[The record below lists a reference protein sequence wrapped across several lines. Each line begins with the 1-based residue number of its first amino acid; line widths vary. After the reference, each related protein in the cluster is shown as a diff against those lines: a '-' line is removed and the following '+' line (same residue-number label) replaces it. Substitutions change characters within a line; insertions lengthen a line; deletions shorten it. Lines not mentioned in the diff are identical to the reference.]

1 MAVTAVAFLAGMAA
15 AMGLGGGSFL
25 IIYLRV
31 FAGVSQQAA
40 QGINLV
46 FFIPAAACAVWLHT
60 RNRLVDWKSALPAMI
75 AGAATAIISAN
86 IAMKIDGDISRKLFG
101 AFVLIMGMKMLSEK
115 PKSWDIISYS
125 IWQVIRYH
133 MWYFIYILIYILIF
147 RAEYIGIYAC
157 KICVY
162 IYLHAFYIS
171 NICCKYQFTP
181 TGKYSNV
188 ENSAYCTINQQL
200 L

>member
-1 MAVTAVAFLAGMAA
+1 MTVTAVAFLAGMAA

-25 IIYLRV
+25 IIYLTV

-86 IAMKIDGDISRKLFG
+86 IAMKTDGDISRKLFG

-115 PKSWDIISYS
+115 PKN
-125 IWQVIRYH
+125 Q
-133 MWYFIYILIYILIF
+133 
-147 RAEYIGIYAC
+147 
-157 KICVY
+157 
-162 IYLHAFYIS
+162 
-171 NICCKYQFTP
+171 NI
-181 TGKYSNV
+181 
-188 ENSAYCTINQQL
+188 
-200 L
+200 

>member
-1 MAVTAVAFLAGMAA
+1 MGEAVAMLSVLSFLGAGAAACAGVALGGMMIVCGADARSIAFLAAVGAAAGAFSRERTMRVRGLIGAAIAAGMAA

-25 IIYLRV
+25 IIYLTV

-115 PKSWDIISYS
+115 PKSRDI
-125 IWQVIRYH
+125 
-133 MWYFIYILIYILIF
+133 
-147 RAEYIGIYAC
+147 
-157 KICVY
+157 
-162 IYLHAFYIS
+162 
-171 NICCKYQFTP
+171 
-181 TGKYSNV
+181 
-188 ENSAYCTINQQL
+188 
-200 L
+200 